1 MKFISIK
8 ILKQAIVEIAYTM
21 ALSSAFA
28 ATIFNAT
35 TTVQVSGKVQSVNT
49 NTRTVT
55 VINDAGIRESFQV
68 GANVQGLDKLKAGT
82 KVVGSANRSVRLTVL
97 DSSPPVVPPSP
108 NGDQTIA
115 RVAHV
120 DNQNGFITLVDTT
133 GASFIVQTNPPE
145 ASASV
150 IPGTRVLVD
159 LISAAPAAQ

>member
-1 MKFISIK
+1 MKFVSTK
-8 ILKQAIVEIAYTM
+8 ILKQAIVAIAYTM

-28 ATIFNAT
+28 ATIFDT
-35 TTVQVSGKVQSVNT
+35 TATVQVRGKVQSVNT

-55 VINDAGIRESFQV
+55 VINDAGVRESFQV
-68 GANVQGLDKLKAGT
+68 GANLQGLDKLKTGT
-82 KVVGSANRSVRLTVL
+82 KVVGTTNRTVRLTVL

-120 DNQNGFITLVDTT
+120 DHQNGFITLVDTT
-133 GASFIVQTNPPE
+133 GASFIVQANPPE

-150 IPGTRVLVD
+150 IPGTRGLVD
-159 LISAAPAAQ
+159 VISAAPAAR